1 MGIHNS
7 PQGCPCEP
15 FLILKKRS
23 ISEFVFRSLEA
34 PIHRT
39 ALRRLALS
47 GLWKGLFLSVCFGF
61 QASKFLS
68 GIFLAWLLHGAFGDA
83 INQELSEAFSAKP
96 SPSAQKQ
103 YGLQIAERRGKI
115 LGELSIAGPILTT
128 IAQMTDTETVMN
140 LLRQVPLFANL
151 KDEDK
156 VCIEE
161 TEEWR
166 LPAGEILVKAGEAR
180 GAFLC
185 AP

>member
-47 GLWKGLFLSVCFGF
+47 GLWGGLFLSVCFGF

-103 YGLQIAERRGKI
+103 YGLQIAER
-115 LGELSIAGPILTT
+115 
-128 IAQMTDTETVMN
+128 V
-140 LLRQVPLFANL
+140 
-151 KDEDK
+151 
-156 VCIEE
+156 
-161 TEEWR
+161 
-166 LPAGEILVKAGEAR
+166 VK
-180 GAFLC
+180 FLESYR
-185 AP
+185 

>member
-34 PIHRT
+34 PIHRA

-47 GLWKGLFLSVCFGF
+47 GLWGGLFLSVCFGF

-103 YGLQIAERRGKI
+103 YGLQIAEGVVKFSERYHNWTDFDYHRTNDGQRGRDEPPPP
-115 LGELSIAGPILTT
+115 GS
-128 IAQMTDTETVMN
+128 
-140 LLRQVPLFANL
+140 PLC
-151 KDEDK
+151 E
-156 VCIEE
+156 
-161 TEEWR
+161 
-166 LPAGEILVKAGEAR
+166 P
-180 GAFLC
+180 
-185 AP
+185 